1 MAMPDVDETVKKI
14 KNLEIQ
20 GAQSIA
26 KESLK
31 VLSKIVEEE
40 GFGEKFDGAAERLK
54 NARPTGVSA
63 HNTIDFV
70 KRKGEIEAIDATL
83 DYLNTAKHEAG
94 RLAADKVEDESVIL
108 THCHSS
114 AVMAT
119 FEALI
124 DRDKDFRVIV
134 TETEPKLQGVKTA
147 KELHEMGIP
156 VNYIVDAAAGL
167 YMWAADY
174 VFVGVDSVKPSGVL
188 NKIGTYLLS
197 VAAEEDPDTEFWFIA
212 TKDKFD
218 YDNFSDLEERS
229 PDEIEEHEHLEKE
242 HELVLENPAFDMTPW
257 SKIDKFITEDGE
269 MKKHEIIEELKG
281 SFSLQ

>member
-1 MAMPDVDETVKKI
+1 MSMPDVDETVEKI

-31 VLSKIVEEE
+31 VLTKIVEEE
-40 GFGEKFDGAAERLK
+40 GFGEEFDEAAEKLK

-70 KRKGEIEAIDATL
+70 KRKGEIEAIDAVL
-83 DYLNTAKHEAG
+83 DYLNTAKHDAG
-94 RLAADKVEDESVIL
+94 RIAANEVEDESVIL

-114 AVMAT
+114 AVMAA
-119 FEALI
+119 FEAMI
-124 DRDKDFRVIV
+124 DLDRDFRVIV

-147 KELHEMGIP
+147 KELNDMDIP

-174 VFVGVDSVKPSGVL
+174 VFVGVDSIKPSGVM

-197 VAAEEDPDTEFWFIA
+197 LAAQEDPDTDFYFIA

-229 PDEIEEHEHLEKE
+229 PDEIEEHEYLEKK

-257 SKIDKFITEDGE
+257 SNIDKLITEDGE
-269 MKKHEIIEELKG
+269 MKKHEIMEELKG
-281 SFSLQ
+281 SFSL

>member
-1 MAMPDVDETVKKI
+1 MPMPDVDETVKKI

-40 GFGEKFDGAAERLK
+40 GFGEKFEEAAERLK

-63 HNTIDFV
+63 HNCINFV
-70 KRKGEIEAIDATL
+70 KRRGEIEAIDATL
-83 DYLNTAKHEAG
+83 DYLNTAKNEAG
-94 RLAADKVEDESVIL
+94 KVVADIVKDESVIL

-114 AVMAT
+114 AVIAAFRSM
-119 FEALI
+119 LDM
-124 DRDKDFRVIV
+124 DRNFRVIV

-147 KELHEMGIP
+147 KKLNEMNIP

-174 VFVGVDSVKPSGVL
+174 VFVGVDSIRPSGVL
-188 NKIGTYLLS
+188 NKIGTYMLS
-197 VAAEEDPDTEFWFIA
+197 LAAKEDPDTEFYFIA

-218 YDNFSDLEERS
+218 YDNFSTLEERS
-229 PDEIEEHEHLEKE
+229 PDEIREHEYLEKE

-257 SKIDKFITEDGE
+257 ANIDKLITEDGV

-281 SFSLQ
+281 RFTI

>member
-1 MAMPDVDETVKKI
+1 MAMPDVDETVRKI
-14 KNLEIQ
+14 KDLEIQ
-20 GAQSIA
+20 GAQTIA

-40 GFGEKFDGAAERLK
+40 GFGDRFKEAAEKLK

-63 HNTIDFV
+63 HNTISFV
-70 KRKGEIEAIDATL
+70 ERKEEMEAIDATL
-83 DYLNTAKHEAG
+83 DYLNTAKHETG
-94 RLAADKVEDESVIL
+94 RLAADMVEDESVIM

-114 AVMAT
+114 AVIAA
-119 FEALI
+119 FEALME
-124 DRDKDFRVIV
+124 RDKDFRVIV
-134 TETEPKLQGVKTA
+134 TETEPKLQGVQTA
-147 KELHEMGIP
+147 KELHGMGIP

-174 VFVGVDSVKPSGVL
+174 VFVGVDSIKPSGVL

-197 VAAEEDPDTEFWFIA
+197 VAADEDPETEFWFLA

-229 PDEIEEHEHLEKE
+229 PDEIDEHENLEKE

-257 SKIDKFITEDGE
+257 SKIDKLITEDGE
-269 MKKHEIIEELKG
+269 MKKHEVVDELKG
-281 SFSLQ
+281 SFRL

>member
-1 MAMPDVDETVKKI
+1 MSIPDVDETVEKI

-26 KESLK
+26 KESLS

-40 GFGEKFDGAAERLK
+40 GFDERFDEAAEKLK

-63 HNTIDFV
+63 HNCIGFV
-70 KRKGEIEAIDATL
+70 KKRKQIEAIDAVL
-83 DYLNTAKHEAG
+83 DYLNTAKDESG
-94 RLAADKVEDESVIL
+94 RMAADMVDDESVIL

-114 AVMAT
+114 AVIAAFQAM
-119 FEALI
+119 L
-124 DRDKDFRVIV
+124 DLNKDFRVIV

-147 KELHEMGIP
+147 KELHSMGIP

-174 VFVGVDSVKPSGVL
+174 VFVGVDSIKPSGVL

-197 VAAEEDPDTEFWFIA
+197 LAAEEDPDTEFWFIA

-218 YDNFSDLEERS
+218 YDNFSTLEERS
-229 PDEIEEHEHLEKE
+229 TDEIDEHEHLEKE

-257 SKIDKFITEDGE
+257 SKIDKLITEDGE
-269 MKKHEIIEELKG
+269 MKKHEVIEELNG
-281 SFSLQ
+281 SFTI